1 MSRQTHSR
9 LAPSTGAGVRLT
21 ARLAICHDH
30 RSAQSG
36 AASRLCT

>member
-9 LAPSTGAGVRLT
+9 LAPWDGAGVRLN
-21 ARLAICHDH
+21 ARAICHDH